1 MRQYY
6 IVTET
11 GEEVDYFEIEMLR
24 HGCFGGGEIPA
35 DVLIF
40 TGSLD
45 PQKLIAQL
53 TPAKDKLLVALIELE
68 SGSVSLQCT
77 KDEQNLEDTKRY
89 LGHKSFQRKR
99 MSSFDI
105 LMTLRNK

>member
-35 DVLIF
+35 DILIF

-45 PQKLIAQL
+45 PK
-53 TPAKDKLLVALIELE
+53 
-68 SGSVSLQCT
+68 
-77 KDEQNLEDTKRY
+77 
-89 LGHKSFQRKR
+89 
-99 MSSFDI
+99 
-105 LMTLRNK
+105 

>member
-35 DVLIF
+35 DILIF

-45 PQKLIAQL
+45 PKRLIAQL
-53 TPAKDKLLVALIELE
+53 TPAKDKILVALIEHE
-68 SGSVSLQCT
+68 SGSVYLQCT
-77 KDEQNLEDTKRY
+77 KDEQNQFFSPKGESQKERIK
-89 LGHKSFQRKR
+89 HE
-99 MSSFDI
+99 FD
-105 LMTLRNK
+105 RQ

>member
-24 HGCFGGGEIPA
+24 YGFFGGGEIPA
-35 DVLIF
+35 DVAIF

-45 PQKLIAQL
+45 PQRLIAQL
-53 TPAKDKLLVALIELE
+53 TPAKDKTLVTLIELE
-68 SGSVSLQCT
+68 SGEMDIQFSR
-77 KDEQNLEDTKRY
+77 DEQNLEDAKRY

-99 MSSFDI
+99 MSSYDI
-105 LMTLRNK
+105 LKTLMNK